1 MLDRAAGR
9 GQGRKSRPADPFDS
23 GRALSCRRRWR
34 RGTERR
40 RYNAAESSQE
50 LVMNRYVYG
59 FTDGGRFMDNLL
71 GGKGA
76 GLAEMTR
83 MGLDVPPGFTVTTE
97 ACRVYLETGE
107 EPADLHE
114 QVSHAWERLEN
125 EVHQHFGADRPL
137 LVAVRSGAQ
146 RSMPGMMDTVLNVGL
161 NDRTVEQLAAWSGD
175 DHFAWESYARF
186 VRSFALTV
194 LGMDEAPF
202 EAVFQ
207 EYQGAAEDWREA
219 LTTENLRSLSRVYQN
234 IVEEETGRPFPQD
247 PRRQMDLA
255 VRAVFASWQG
265 ERAQVYRKREH
276 ISETLGTAVNV
287 CLMVFGNLGPD
298 SGTGVAFTRD
308 PASGASGVYGDY
320 LRHAV
325 GEDIVAGIR
334 NAVPLQQ
341 LEVLDPKAFAE
352 LCANLHALENHYR
365 DMCDIEFTIER
376 GKLWMLQT
384 RVGQRSA
391 EAAFRIAVDLVDEG
405 LITCDEAVLRVGGE
419 RLSQL
424 LFPRFDDKALTGRLA
439 TGVAASPGAA
449 VGQAVFDAHEA
460 ARRNAAG
467 DTVILV
473 RPQTRPEDL
482 PGMLAAAGILTSQ
495 GGKTSH
501 AAVVARG
508 LGRPCVCGAEQI
520 TVDVV
525 HKRFT
530 TADGTVVHDG
540 DSISI
545 DGTTGQVFAGEL
557 PLIASPLV
565 QRLQHSGQTGSA
577 DADASVRAV
586 ERILGWADDRRRLGV
601 LANAD
606 TVADAEQARRFGASG
621 IGLCRTEHMFLGER
635 RPLVEALI
643 LADTPAGRQAALD
656 ALLPLQ
662 REDFTGILRAMDG
675 LPVTVRLIDPPL
687 HEFLPDLTELSVKVA
702 TSHGHGK
709 SQVHDVHVLEAVR
722 RMHEQNPMLGLRGV
736 RLGLTVP
743 GLFAMQVRALAE
755 AAAALK
761 AEGLDP
767 RPEIMVPLVGDA
779 RELRIV
785 RQEVEQVLA
794 EVAAATGITV
804 PCPVGTM
811 IELPRAALTAGEI
824 AGVADFFSFGTNDL
838 TQTTWGFS
846 RDDVEASFF
855 PAYLDRA
862 VFETSPFQTI
872 DPVVGQL
879 VRTAAAAGRD
889 TRPDL
894 GLGVCGEHGGDPE
907 SIRYFDTAGLDY
919 VSCSP
924 YRVPGARLEAG
935 RAALLAKSAEA

>member
-1 MLDRAAGR
+1 MDG
-9 GQGRKSRPADPFDS
+9 
-23 GRALSCRRRWR
+23 
-34 RGTERR
+34 
-40 RYNAAESSQE
+40 
-50 LVMNRYVYG
+50 YVYR
-59 FTDGGRFMDNLL
+59 FAEGGRDMAEVL

-97 ACRVYLETGE
+97 ACRVFLETGA
-107 EPADLHE
+107 EPAALHD
-114 QVSHAWERLEN
+114 QVTHAWNQLEDEVRERFN
-125 EVHQHFGADRPL
+125 ADRPM
-137 LVAVRSGAQ
+137 LVAVRSGAK

-161 NDRTVEQLAAWSGD
+161 NDQTVEHLAVWSGD

-186 VRSFALTV
+186 VRSFAVTV

-202 EAVFQ
+202 EAVFD
-207 EYQGAAEDWREA
+207 EYRDTAEDWRET
-219 LTTENLRSLSRVYQN
+219 LTTEHLRSLSRVYRN
-234 IVEEETGRPFPQD
+234 IVEEETGHPFPQD
-247 PRRQMDLA
+247 PRQQLDLA
-255 VRAVFASWQG
+255 IRAVFGSWQG
-265 ERAQVYRKREH
+265 ERARVYRKREH
-276 ISETLGTAVNV
+276 ISEDLGTAVNV

-308 PASGASGVYGDY
+308 PATGAPGVYGDY

-334 NAVPLQQ
+334 NAVPLQE
-341 LEVLDPKAFAE
+341 LERLDPKSFTE
-352 LCANLHALENHYR
+352 LCENLRGLENHYR
-365 DMCDIEFTIER
+365 DMCDIEFTVER

-391 EAAFRIAVDLVDEG
+391 AAAFRIAADLVDEG
-405 LITCDEAVLRVGGE
+405 LITGDEAVLRVTAE

-424 LFPRFDDKALTGRLA
+424 LFPRFDEGALPERLA

-449 VGQAVFDAHEA
+449 VGRVVFDAHEA
-460 ARRNAAG
+460 ARRNAG
-467 DTVILV
+467 GETVILV

-508 LGRPCVCGAEQI
+508 LGRPCVCGAETL

-525 HKRFT
+525 RKRFT
-530 TADGTVVHDG
+530 TAEGTVVQDG
-540 DSISI
+540 EYISI
-545 DGTTGQVFAGEL
+545 DGTSGHVYAGEV

-565 QRLQHSGQTGSA
+565 RRFQRKPDDDSVA
-577 DADASVRAV
+577 VDASVAAV
-586 ERILGWADDRRRLGV
+586 ERILGWADDCRRLGV

-606 TVADAEQARRFGASG
+606 TVADAEQARRFGAAG

-643 LADTPAGRQAALD
+643 LADTPVKRLEALE

-702 TSHGHGK
+702 IADGRDPSRP
-709 SQVHDVHVLEAVR
+709 HDAHVLEAVR

-755 AAAALK
+755 AAAALR
-761 AEGLDP
+761 ADGFDP
-767 RPEIMVPLVGDA
+767 RPEIMVPLVGDV

-785 RQEVEQVLA
+785 RLEVEQVLA
-794 EVAAATGITV
+794 EVAATTGVTV
-804 PCPVGTM
+804 PCPIGTM

-824 AGVADFFSFGTNDL
+824 AEAADFFSFGTNDL

-879 VRTAAAAGRD
+879 VRTAVQAGRAAK
-889 TRPDL
+889 PDL
-894 GLGVCGEHGGDPE
+894 GLGVCGEHGGDAE

-924 YRVPGARLEAG
+924 YRVPAARLEAG
-935 RAALLAKSAEA
+935 RATLLAKTS